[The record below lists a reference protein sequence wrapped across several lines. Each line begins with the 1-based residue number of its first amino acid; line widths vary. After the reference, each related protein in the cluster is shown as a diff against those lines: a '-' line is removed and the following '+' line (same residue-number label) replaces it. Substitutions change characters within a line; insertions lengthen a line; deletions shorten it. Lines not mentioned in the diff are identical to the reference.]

1 MKTTNTQ
8 IQGLLNE
15 IVFTADLNFNNDSV
29 SFEIIKDGLYL
40 TASYCL
46 EYEQISKAKLIDEE
60 SNNYELSEDNLIY
73 INNFFIEQIDEK
85 RAIDLESGDLYEQMI
100 HDLCDYNKYYT
111 L

>member
-1 MKTTNTQ
+1 MKTTNKQ
-8 IQGLLNE
+8 IQELLNE
-15 IVFTADLNFNNDSV
+15 IVFTTDLNFNTDSV
-29 SFEIIKDGLYL
+29 HFEVIKNGLCL

-46 EYEQISKAKLIDEE
+46 EYEQISEVTLIDEE

-100 HDLCDYNKYYT
+100 HDLCDYTKYYT